1 MEKTINK
8 IAVYFLT
15 KEPEKILKKIKE
27 TKSLKNFGKQ
37 KAEKY
42 YKGQRE
48 YIFTKTNDIIF
59 EFYDNKFSSLLK
71 DLKFLFEKHK
81 PSKNFFDE
89 IDITDEDKCEKE
101 IIELSLKNFIEEKLN
116 NGNLEIEDFYKILK
130 KENCFLYKV
139 EELRN
144 LINDLNSENLVS
156 KINENKIS
164 ERIEYTEDGFIK
176 TGYEIFKN
184 VKIKKGISE
193 NFFMFGKARGDV
205 NTLTIEFDNETK
217 VQKKNDSSEKIN
229 ACENMIVLKYKDIE
243 AIFPDFYFLTP
254 YLNREFPC
262 RIKIKF
268 GNKVEQYDFTIS
280 NHYHYLKGL
289 KIVGDCWDDEE
300 FKENV
305 IAKTIF
311 CLLRNAKKYLYSN
324 EYDDFTY
331 SLPVFKNSFE
341 EHFGKFANNE
351 IRSCY
356 NIRKIILDI
365 YDRIFSSKEKR
376 QIKLEKLKNTN
387 ILKEFYSNNI
397 NSLLK
402 DLFYLFDASEFIQI
416 LKKLKEGDIVQN
428 SEKFLKEFIGNV
440 LLKKKFVFNGVKIEP
455 EYFFEML
462 FQEESN
468 RKLNNEEKIR
478 KYYEARE
485 ERLEKNNKKNKIK

>member
-1 MEKTINK
+1 MKKTINK

-15 KEPEKILKKIKE
+15 KEPKKIFKKIKE

-42 YKGQRE
+42 YKEQKE
-48 YIFTKTNDIIF
+48 YIFTKTNEIIF
-59 EFYDNKFSSLLK
+59 EFYDNKFSNLLK

-81 PSKNFFDE
+81 SSKNFFDE

-101 IIELSLKNFIEEKLN
+101 IIELSLKDFIEEKLN
-116 NGNLEIEDFYKILK
+116 NGNLEIEEFYKILK

-156 KINENKIS
+156 KINENKIF
-164 ERIEYTEDGFIK
+164 ERIECTEDGFIK

-193 NFFMFGKARGDV
+193 NFSMFGKPLGNV
-205 NTLTIEFDNETK
+205 NTFTIEFDNETK
-217 VQKKNDSSEKIN
+217 EQDKNCNSEKIDI
-229 ACENMIVLKYKDIE
+229 CENIIVLKYKDTE
-243 AIFPDFYFLTP
+243 VIFPNFYFLTP
-254 YLNREFPC
+254 YYDRQFPC
-262 RIKIKF
+262 KIKIKF
-268 GNKVEQYDFTIS
+268 GNEMETYNFKIS
-280 NHYHYLKGL
+280 NYYHDLHEL
-289 KIVGDCWDDEE
+289 RIDRDWNESE

-305 IAKTIF
+305 ITKTIF

-331 SLPVFKNSFE
+331 SLPIFKDSFE

-356 NIRKIILDI
+356 NIRKIVLDI
-365 YDRIFSSKEKR
+365 YDRIFSIKEKR

-387 ILKEFYSNNI
+387 ILKEFYGNNI

-402 DLFYLFDASEFIQI
+402 NLFYLFDASEFIQI
-416 LKKLKEGDIVQN
+416 SKKLKEGDIVQN
-428 SEKFLKEFIGNV
+428 SENFFKEFVGNV
-440 LLKKKFVFNGVKIEP
+440 LLKKKFVFNGVKMKP

-462 FQEESN
+462 FQEERN
-468 RKLNNEEKIR
+468 RELNNEEEIK

-485 ERLEKNNKKNKIK
+485 KRLEKNNKKK

>member
-1 MEKTINK
+1 MKKTINK

-15 KEPEKILKKIKE
+15 KEPKKILKKIKE

-42 YKGQRE
+42 YKEQKE
-48 YIFTKTNDIIF
+48 YIFTKTNEIIF
-59 EFYDNKFSSLLK
+59 EFYDNKFSNLLK

-81 PSKNFFDE
+81 SSKNFFDE
-89 IDITDEDKCEKE
+89 IDITDEDECEKE
-101 IIELSLKNFIEEKLN
+101 IIELSLKDFIEEKLN
-116 NGNLEIEDFYKILK
+116 NGNLEIEEFYKILK
-130 KENCFLYKV
+130 KENCFLDKI

-144 LINDLNSENLVS
+144 LINDLNSENLIS

-164 ERIEYTEDGFIK
+164 KRIECTEDGFIK

-184 VKIKKGISE
+184 IKIKKGITE
-193 NFFMFGKARGDV
+193 NFFILGKARGNV

-217 VQKKNDSSEKIN
+217 VQNKNVDPKKIN

-243 AIFPDFYFLTP
+243 VMFPDFYLLTP
-254 YLNREFPC
+254 YYNRLFPC

-280 NHYHYLKGL
+280 NHYHCLKDI
-289 KIVGDCWDDEE
+289 KIEGDCWDEEE

-311 CLLRNAKKYLYSN
+311 CLLRNAKKYLYSD

-331 SLPVFKNSFE
+331 SLPVFKDLFE

-356 NIRKIILDI
+356 NIRKIVLDI
-365 YDRIFSSKEKR
+365 YDKIFSSKEKR

-387 ILKEFYSNNI
+387 ILKEFYGNNI
-397 NSLLK
+397 NFLLK

-416 LKKLKEGDIVQN
+416 SKELKKGNIVQN
-428 SEKFLKEFIGNV
+428 SEFFLKEFIGNV
-440 LLKKKFVFNGVKIEP
+440 LLKKKFIFNGVEMEP
-455 EYFFEML
+455 EYFSEML

-468 RKLNNEEKIR
+468 RELNNEKEII

-485 ERLEKNNKKNKIK
+485 KRLEKNNKNK

>member
-15 KEPEKILKKIKE
+15 KEPKKILKKIKE

-42 YKGQRE
+42 YKEQKE
-48 YIFTKTNDIIF
+48 YIFTKTNEIIF
-59 EFYDNKFSSLLK
+59 EFYDNKFSNLLK

-81 PSKNFFDE
+81 SSKNFFDE

-101 IIELSLKNFIEEKLN
+101 IIELSLKDFIKEKLN
-116 NGNLEIEDFYKILK
+116 NGNLEIEKFYKILK
-130 KENCFLYKV
+130 KENCFLDKI

-144 LINDLNSENLVS
+144 LINDLNSENLIS

-164 ERIEYTEDGFIK
+164 ERIECTEDGFIK

-184 VKIKKGISE
+184 VKIKKGITE
-193 NFFMFGKARGDV
+193 NFFMFGKALENL
-205 NTLTIEFDNETK
+205 NTFTIEFDNETK
-217 VQKKNDSSEKIN
+217 TQNKNDSSEKIDI
-229 ACENMIVLKYKDIE
+229 CENMIVLKYKDIE
-243 AIFPDFYFLTP
+243 VMFPDFYLLTP
-254 YLNREFPC
+254 YYNRLFPC

-268 GNKVEQYDFTIS
+268 GDKVEQYDFTIS
-280 NHYHYLKGL
+280 NHYHCLKDI
-289 KIVGDCWDDEE
+289 KIEGDCWDEEE

-311 CLLRNAKKYLYSN
+311 CLLRNAKKYLYSD

-356 NIRKIILDI
+356 NIRKIVLDI
-365 YDRIFSSKEKR
+365 FDRIFSSKEKR

-387 ILKEFYSNNI
+387 ILKEFYGNNI

-416 LKKLKEGDIVQN
+416 SKKLKEGDIVQN
-428 SEKFLKEFIGNV
+428 SENFFKEFVGNV
-440 LLKKKFVFNGVKIEP
+440 LLKKKFVFNGVKMKP

-462 FQEESN
+462 FQEENN
-468 RKLNNEEKIR
+468 RELNNEEEII
-478 KYYEARE
+478 KYYEVRE
-485 ERLEKNNKKNKIK
+485 KRLEKNNKKK

>member
-1 MEKTINK
+1 MKKTINE
-8 IAVYFLT
+8 IAVYFLI

-37 KAEKY
+37 KAKEHYEEQK
-42 YKGQRE
+42 E
-48 YIFTKTNDIIF
+48 YEMKIDDIIF
-59 EFYDNKFSSLLK
+59 DFYDNKFSNLLK
-71 DLKFLFEKHK
+71 DLKYLFKK
-81 PSKNFFDE
+81 YKSSKDFFEE
-89 IDITDEDKCEKE
+89 IDITDEDECEKK

-116 NGNLEIEDFYKILK
+116 NGNLEIEEFYKILK

-156 KINENKIS
+156 KINENKIL
-164 ERIEYTEDGFIK
+164 ERIECTEDGFIK

-193 NFFMFGKARGDV
+193 NFSMFGKPLGNV
-205 NTLTIEFDNETK
+205 NTFTIEFDNETK
-217 VQKKNDSSEKIN
+217 EQDKNCNSEKIDI
-229 ACENMIVLKYKDIE
+229 CENIIVLKYKDTE
-243 AIFPDFYFLTP
+243 VIFPNFYFLTP
-254 YLNREFPC
+254 YYDRQFPC

-268 GNKVEQYDFTIS
+268 GDKVEQYDFTIS
-280 NHYHYLKGL
+280 NHYHCLKD
-289 KIVGDCWDDEE
+289 IEIEGDCWDEEE
-300 FKENV
+300 FKENI

-331 SLPVFKNSFE
+331 SLLIFKDSFE

-356 NIRKIILDI
+356 NIRKIVLDI
-365 YDRIFSSKEKR
+365 YDRIFSIKEKR

-387 ILKEFYSNNI
+387 ILKEFYGNNI

-402 DLFYLFDASEFIQI
+402 NLFYLFDASEFIQI
-416 LKKLKEGDIVQN
+416 SKKLKEGDIVQN
-428 SEKFLKEFIGNV
+428 SENFFKEFVGNV
-440 LLKKKFVFNGVKIEP
+440 LLKKKFVFNGVKMKP

-462 FQEESN
+462 FQEERN
-468 RKLNNEEKIR
+468 RELNNEEEIK

-485 ERLEKNNKKNKIK
+485 KRLEKNNKKK

>member
-37 KAEKY
+37 EAEEY
-42 YKGQRE
+42 YKEHKKYNFLR
-48 YIFTKTNDIIF
+48 TSDIVF
-59 EFYDNKFSSLLK
+59 EFYDNKFSKLLK
-71 DLKFLFEKHK
+71 DLQFLFKKYEL
-81 PSKNFFDE
+81 SKNFFEE
-89 IDITDEDKCEKE
+89 IDVTDETECEKA
-101 IIELSLKNFIEEKLN
+101 IIELSLKKFVKEKLN
-116 NGNLEIEDFYKILK
+116 NGNVEIEEFYKILK
-130 KENCFLYKV
+130 RENCFLYKI

-164 ERIEYTEDGFIK
+164 ERIECTEDGFIK

-184 VKIKKGISE
+184 VNIKKGITE
-193 NFFMFGKARGDV
+193 NFFMFGKARGNV
-205 NTLTIEFDNETK
+205 NTLTIEFSNETE
-217 VQKKNDSSEKIN
+217 VQNKNENLGKIN
-229 ACENMIVLKYKDIE
+229 TCENMTVLKYKDIE
-243 AIFPDFYFLTP
+243 VMFPDFYFLTP
-254 YLNREFPC
+254 YYNREFPC

-268 GNKVEQYDFTIS
+268 GDKTEQYDFSIT
-280 NHYHYLKGL
+280 NYYHNLKNL
-289 KIVGDCWDDEE
+289 EIERSWDESE

-331 SLPVFKNSFE
+331 SLPVFKDTFE
-341 EHFGKFANNE
+341 ESYGKFANNE

-356 NIRKIILDI
+356 NIRKIVLDI
-365 YDRIFSSKEKR
+365 YDRVFSGKEKS
-376 QIKLEKLKNTN
+376 QVKLEKLKVINV
-387 ILKEFYSNNI
+387 LEEFYDNNI

-402 DLFYLFDASEFIQI
+402 DLFYLFRTSEFIQI
-416 LKKLKEGDIVQN
+416 SKKIKKGNIVQN
-428 SEKFLKEFIGNV
+428 SEDFFKKFIGNV
-440 LLKKKFVFNGVKIEP
+440 LLKKKFIFNKVEIEP
-455 EYFFEML
+455 KYFFEMI
-462 FQEESN
+462 FQEKEN
-468 RKLNNEEKIR
+468 RKLNNEEEIK

-485 ERLEKNNKKNKIK
+485 ERLEKNK

>member
-1 MEKTINK
+1 MEKIINK

-15 KEPEKILKKIKE
+15 KEPEKILNKIKE
-27 TKSLKNFGKQ
+27 TKTLENFGKQ
-37 KAEKY
+37 KAKEH
-42 YKGQRE
+42 YKEQKE
-48 YIFTKTNDIIF
+48 YEMKIDDIIF
-59 EFYDNKFSSLLK
+59 DFYDNKFSVLLK
-71 DLKFLFEKHK
+71 DLKILFEKHK
-81 PSKNFFDE
+81 SSKNFFDE

-101 IIELSLKNFIEEKLN
+101 IIELSLKDFIEEKLN
-116 NGNLEIEDFYKILK
+116 NGNLEIEEFYKILK
-130 KENCFLYKV
+130 KKNCFLDKI

-144 LINDLNSENLVS
+144 LINDLNSENLIS

-164 ERIEYTEDGFIK
+164 ERIECAENGFIK

-184 VKIKKGISE
+184 IKIKKGITE
-193 NFFMFGKARGDV
+193 NFFILGEARGNV
-205 NTLTIEFDNETK
+205 NTLTIEFDNENK
-217 VQKKNDSSEKIN
+217 VQNKNVDTEKIN

-243 AIFPDFYFLTP
+243 VLFPDFYLLTP
-254 YLNREFPC
+254 YCNRLFPC

-268 GNKVEQYDFTIS
+268 GDKMEQYDFTIS
-280 NHYHYLKGL
+280 NHYHCLKDI
-289 KIVGDCWDDEE
+289 KIEGCCWDEEE

-311 CLLRNAKKYLYSN
+311 CLLRNAKKYFYSD

-331 SLPVFKNSFE
+331 SLPVFKDSFE

-356 NIRKIILDI
+356 NIRKIVLDI
-365 YDRIFSSKEKR
+365 FDKIFSSKEKK
-376 QIKLEKLKNTN
+376 QIKLEKLKKIN
-387 ILKEFYSNNI
+387 ILKDFYGNNI
-397 NSLLK
+397 NFLLK

-416 LKKLKEGDIVQN
+416 SKKLKEGDIVQN
-428 SEKFLKEFIGNV
+428 SENFFKEFIGNI
-440 LLKKKFVFNGVKIEP
+440 LLKKKFVFNGVKMEP

-468 RKLNNEEKIR
+468 RELNNEEEIK

-485 ERLEKNNKKNKIK
+485 KHLEKNNKKK

>member
-1 MEKTINK
+1 MEKIINK

-15 KEPEKILKKIKE
+15 KEPKKILKKIKE

-42 YKGQRE
+42 YKEQKE
-48 YIFTKTNDIIF
+48 YIFTKTNEIIF
-59 EFYDNKFSSLLK
+59 EFYDNKFSNLLK

-81 PSKNFFDE
+81 PSKNLFDE
-89 IDITDEDKCEKE
+89 IDITNEDECEKE

-116 NGNLEIEDFYKILK
+116 NGNLEIEDFYEILK

-144 LINDLNSENLVS
+144 LINDLNSEDLVS

-164 ERIEYTEDGFIK
+164 ERIECTEDNFIK

-184 VKIKKGISE
+184 VKIKKGITE
-193 NFFMFGKARGDV
+193 DFFMFGKLKGNL
-205 NTLTIEFDNETK
+205 NTLTIEFDNETEE
-217 VQKKNDSSEKIN
+217 QNKNDNLEKIN
-229 ACENMIVLKYKDIE
+229 ACENMIVLKYKDTE
-243 AIFPDFYFLTP
+243 VMFPDFYFLTP
-254 YLNREFPC
+254 YCNRQFPC
-262 RIKIKF
+262 KIKIKF
-268 GNKVEQYDFTIS
+268 GDEMKKYDFTIS
-280 NHYHYLKGL
+280 NYYHCLREL
-289 KIVGDCWDDEE
+289 EIERDWDESK

-305 IAKTIF
+305 ITKTIF
-311 CLLRNAKKYLYSN
+311 CLLRNALKYLYSN

-331 SLPVFKNSFE
+331 SLPIFKNKFE
-341 EHFGKFANNE
+341 ESYGKFANNE
-351 IRSCY
+351 IRSYY
-356 NIRKIILDI
+356 NIRKIVLDI

-387 ILKEFYSNNI
+387 ILKEFYGNNI

-416 LKKLKEGDIVQN
+416 SKKLKEGDIVQN
-428 SEKFLKEFIGNV
+428 SENFFKEFIGNV
-440 LLKKKFVFNGVKIEP
+440 LLKKKFVFNKVKMEP

-468 RKLNNEEKIR
+468 RELNNEKEIK

-485 ERLEKNNKKNKIK
+485 KRLEKNNKKK

>member
-15 KEPEKILKKIKE
+15 KEPKKILKKIKE

-42 YKGQRE
+42 CKEQKE
-48 YIFTKTNDIIF
+48 YIFTKTNEIIF
-59 EFYDNKFSSLLK
+59 EFYDNKFSNLLK

-81 PSKNFFDE
+81 PSKNLFDE
-89 IDITDEDKCEKE
+89 IDITDEDECEKE

-144 LINDLNSENLVS
+144 LINDLNSEDLVS

-164 ERIEYTEDGFIK
+164 ERIECTEDDFIK

-184 VKIKKGISE
+184 VKIKKGITE
-193 NFFMFGKARGDV
+193 DFFMFGKFKGNL
-205 NTLTIEFDNETK
+205 NTLTIEFDNETEE
-217 VQKKNDSSEKIN
+217 QNKNNNLEKIN
-229 ACENMIVLKYKDIE
+229 ACENMIVLKYKDTE
-243 AIFPDFYFLTP
+243 VMFPDFYFLTP
-254 YLNREFPC
+254 YCNRQFPC
-262 RIKIKF
+262 KIKIKF
-268 GNKVEQYDFTIS
+268 GDEMKKYDFTIS
-280 NHYHYLKGL
+280 NYYHCLREL
-289 KIVGDCWDDEE
+289 EIERDWDESK
-300 FKENV
+300 FKKNV
-305 IAKTIF
+305 ITKTIF
-311 CLLRNAKKYLYSN
+311 CLLRNALKYLYSN

-331 SLPVFKNSFE
+331 SLPIFKNKFE
-341 EHFGKFANNE
+341 ESYGKFANNE
-351 IRSCY
+351 IRSYY
-356 NIRKIILDI
+356 NIRKIVLDI

-387 ILKEFYSNNI
+387 ILKEFYGNNI

-402 DLFYLFDASEFIQI
+402 DLFYLFDAFEFIQI
-416 LKKLKEGDIVQN
+416 SKKLKEGDIVQN
-428 SEKFLKEFIGNV
+428 SENFFKEFIENV
-440 LLKKKFVFNGVKIEP
+440 LLKKKFVFNKVKMEP

-468 RKLNNEEKIR
+468 RELNNEEEIK

-485 ERLEKNNKKNKIK
+485 KRLEKNNKKK

>member
-1 MEKTINK
+1 MEKIINK
-8 IAVYFLT
+8 IAIYFLT
-15 KEPEKILKKIKE
+15 KEPKKILKKIKE

-42 YKGQRE
+42 YKEQKE
-48 YIFTKTNDIIF
+48 YIFTKTNEIIF
-59 EFYDNKFSSLLK
+59 EFYDNKFSNLLK

-81 PSKNFFDE
+81 SSKNFFDE

-101 IIELSLKNFIEEKLN
+101 IIELSLKDFIEEKLN
-116 NGNLEIEDFYKILK
+116 NGNLEIEEFYKILK
-130 KENCFLYKV
+130 KENCFLDKI

-144 LINDLNSENLVS
+144 LINDLNSENLIS

-164 ERIEYTEDGFIK
+164 ERIECTEDGFIK

-184 VKIKKGISE
+184 VKIKKGITE
-193 NFFMFGKARGDV
+193 NFFMFRKLIGDI
-205 NTLTIEFDNETK
+205 NTLTIEFDNGTK
-217 VQKKNDSSEKIN
+217 MQKKNDSLEKID

-243 AIFPDFYFLTP
+243 AIFPNYYFLTP
-254 YLNREFPC
+254 YCDREFPC
-262 RIKIKF
+262 KIKIKF
-268 GNKVEQYDFTIS
+268 GDKVEQYDFTIS
-280 NHYHYLKGL
+280 NHYHCLKDFEIEGS
-289 KIVGDCWDDEE
+289 CWDEEE

-331 SLPVFKNSFE
+331 SLPVFKDSFE

-356 NIRKIILDI
+356 NIRKIVLDI
-365 YDRIFSSKEKR
+365 YDRIFSSKEKK
-376 QIKLEKLKNTN
+376 QIKLEKLKNIN
-387 ILKEFYSNNI
+387 ILKEFYGNNI

-416 LKKLKEGDIVQN
+416 SKELKKGNIVQN
-428 SEKFLKEFIGNV
+428 SENFFKEFVGNV
-440 LLKKKFVFNGVKIEP
+440 LLKKKFVFNRVKMEP
-455 EYFFEML
+455 EYFYEML
-462 FQEESN
+462 FQEENN
-468 RKLNNEEKIR
+468 RELNDEKEII

-485 ERLEKNNKKNKIK
+485 KRLEKNNKKK